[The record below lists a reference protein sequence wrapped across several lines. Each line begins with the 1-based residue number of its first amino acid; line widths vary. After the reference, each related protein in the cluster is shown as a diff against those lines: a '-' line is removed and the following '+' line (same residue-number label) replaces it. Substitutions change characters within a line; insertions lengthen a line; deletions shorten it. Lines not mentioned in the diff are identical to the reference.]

1 MNNLQEELPLELVV
15 DDDIILRVKKPEF
28 ALELFTLI
36 QVQRDYLLEWLPWVE
51 HVTSPAAQELSLR
64 QFYNATM
71 KGEAYETLIFYKG
84 QVAGSL
90 SFNEISHLNHQADI
104 GYWLSAD
111 LKGRGIMTKS
121 VAKLIKF
128 GFGQLKLHKITL
140 VAAVEN
146 QPSNAVAK
154 RVGMTLEAT
163 LREQILLKSGYHDVN
178 YYSIFA

>member
-1 MNNLQEELPLELVV
+1 
-15 DDDIILRVKKPEF
+15 
-28 ALELFTLI
+28 
-36 QVQRDYLLEWLPWVE
+36 
-51 HVTSPAAQELSLR
+51 
-64 QFYNATM
+64 M